1 MVADPNSTPGHRC
14 PHAIS
19 MRGCLPMVPFV
30 LPPFSPPTSGLRP
43 LAIGRRLFVRRH
55 AAAGGRD
62 TAQLSFICLTV
73 RAGTDSHWNGG
84 LPRGHSLE
92 WRSAPGRNGHFNHRP
107 GAGLPVGPGP
117 LALAG
122 PSALGRRN
130 AVHEPQ
136 RRAELRLP
144 PGRARPANSRAASHG
159 PLPRFQS
166 KSRPGP
172 GPAASRTGLPS
183 RTIDAARTVTVHLTR
198 TDSDRC

>member
-1 MVADPNSTPGHRC
+1 MVWSIVLDTRLSTRLSSHSTLCTPPPFPPNVRVTSPGHRPASFRTPPRCCRRPRHRAVVLHMPDC
-14 PHAIS
+14 P
-19 MRGCLPMVPFV
+19 C
-30 LPPFSPPTSGLRP
+30 
-43 LAIGRRLFVRRH
+43 
-55 AAAGGRD
+55 
-62 TAQLSFICLTV
+62 
-73 RAGTDSHWNGG
+73 
-84 LPRGHSLE
+84 GHGQSLE

-107 GAGLPVGPGP
+107 GAGLPVGTGP